1 MAKMNFK
8 DALNRSL
15 QVTKQYI
22 DEETKLDNVL
32 DLKRTVLTFEKEE
45 IILDE
50 YGNYFFENDK
60 LFYNLHEKETEIK
73 INLNNTISDKEYI
86 LYPKN
91 IEIFDDFQSFY
102 SRIPDDEIGAFI
114 MIGLIYSEAEGVPR
128 SRLTVYSLGE
138 ADIPMTV
145 NSFEMITYEYESKI
159 QSKMIEN
166 VEYKK
171 IIDKPRP
178 IISIEDGTN
187 VAIPFTDW
195 IRFNKYN
202 LIDIRTTDINNTPY
216 KNSTG
221 RNNTLEGSMNVI
233 NSSGVGIRVWNKAAS
248 GMENAKG
255 LKFNIS
261 QELVDDIKAGF
272 IVFSCTFEAVNS
284 PTMVRL
290 VSPNGL
296 YSEKLIPFTKSHS
309 GASTTGTFQLYFETT
324 EDYSYELLAGDYYI
338 LFAVDAPEGYN
349 NCLVDLS
356 NIVVYIRCYDDD
368 DEIKVT
374 RNIDKF
380 IERDNKI
387 PYEPTTDY
395 SPATK
400 KYVDDAIIENGFS
413 GDYNDLENRPCYD
426 NSIIL
431 FDIAPEDYTDEK
443 GNTEFNTDYDLSSL
457 SYEDIY
463 FEFEGKEY
471 PVVFEENDDGYL
483 FRGEAGEISVF
494 ALFADGYLALFNSM
508 FDTDQHIIIKAKKDI
523 KQLDEK
529 FIPFETEE
537 ETFNKL
543 LEAGLILGSVELED
557 GSMLIDNDGN
567 SIIF

>member
-8 DALNRSL
+8 DALNKSL

-32 DLKRTVLTFEKEE
+32 DLKRDVSTFGKGE
-45 IILDE
+45 ITLDD
-50 YGNYFFENDK
+50 YGNYYFENSK
-60 LFYNLHEKETEIK
+60 LFYNLSEKESVVN
-73 INLNNTISDKEYI
+73 INLNNTISDKEYS
-86 LYPKN
+86 LNLKN
-91 IEIFDDFQSFY
+91 PEIYDNSGSYYF
-102 SRIPDDEIGAFI
+102 RIYDDELEEFI
-114 MIGLIYSEAEGVPR
+114 MINLSYNGDEDNPYSLLRIYSIGDVD
-128 SRLTVYSLGE
+128 V
-138 ADIPMTV
+138 PMTV
-145 NSFEMITYEYESKI
+145 NSFELITYEYESKI

-171 IIDKPRP
+171 IIDKPHP

-195 IRFNKYN
+195 IRFNNYN
-202 LIDIRTTDINNTPY
+202 LIDRRTTDINNTPY
-216 KNSTG
+216 ENSTG
-221 RNNTLEGSMNVI
+221 KNNTLEGSI
-233 NSSGVGIRVWNKAAS
+233 NAINPSGVGIRVWNKASS

-261 QELVDDIKAGF
+261 QELVDDIKAGI

-296 YSEKLIPFTKSHS
+296 YSEKLIPFTSSHS
-309 GASTTGTFQLYFETT
+309 GASTTGTFQLYFVTT

-338 LFAVDAPEGYN
+338 LFAVDDPEGYD

-356 NIVVYIRCYDDD
+356 NIVVYIRCYDDND
-368 DEIKVT
+368 AIKVT
-374 RNIDKF
+374 RDIDKF

-400 KYVDDAIIENGFS
+400 KYVDDM
-413 GDYNDLENRPCYD
+413 
-426 NSIIL
+426 
-431 FDIAPEDYTDEK
+431 IAE
-443 GNTEFNTDYDLSSL
+443 
-457 SYEDIY
+457 
-463 FEFEGKEY
+463 
-471 PVVFEENDDGYL
+471 
-483 FRGEAGEISVF
+483 
-494 ALFADGYLALFNSM
+494 
-508 FDTDQHIIIKAKKDI
+508 
-523 KQLDEK
+523 
-529 FIPFETEE
+529 ETEE

-557 GSMLIDNDGN
+557 GSMLTDNNGN